1 MVIVLCRW
9 PSPKGITISLGY
21 VGLKKT
27 DESNPKNEVSL
38 DVETGQ
44 FSRTCSEAAALE
56 GQNAFAATL
65 CFA

>member
-1 MVIVLCRW
+1 M
-9 PSPKGITISLGY
+9 TISLGY

-38 DVETGQ
+38 EVETGQ
-44 FSRTCSEAAALE
+44 FSRTCSETEALE
-56 GQNAFAATL
+56 GQNAFAPTL